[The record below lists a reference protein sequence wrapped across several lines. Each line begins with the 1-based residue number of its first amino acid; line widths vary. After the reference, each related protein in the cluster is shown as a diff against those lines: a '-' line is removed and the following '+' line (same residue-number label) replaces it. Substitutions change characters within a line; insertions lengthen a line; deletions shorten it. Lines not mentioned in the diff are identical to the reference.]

1 MNNATLH
8 PKPGGISLSSF
19 VLREQTIVI
28 GSSPSVDV
36 HIDQKFISRRHAQ
49 VRWLHDVFYI
59 SDLGST
65 NGTFVN
71 GSRIE
76 DNQEVVLKDG
86 DEIVFAQ
93 DEITFVFSDP
103 NQTARLTGPPK
114 IADKRDVRVDARIY
128 INVASKEVRI
138 DGKKTEPLSRK
149 EFDILL
155 GLYRNSGNVTSREEI
170 ADAGW
175 PERPNGDVSPEEI
188 DQYISRLRRR
198 LEKDPKRPSHIVT
211 RRGFGYQFNN

>member
-1 MNNATLH
+1 
-8 PKPGGISLSSF
+8 
-19 VLREQTIVI
+19 
-28 GSSPSVDV
+28 
-36 HIDQKFISRRHAQ
+36 
-49 VRWLHDVFYI
+49 
-59 SDLGST
+59 
-65 NGTFVN
+65 VN

-93 DEITFVFSDP
+93 DEITLVFSDP
-103 NQTARLTGPPK
+103 NQTARLTGLPK
-114 IADKRDVRVDARIY
+114 IAENRDVRVDARIY

-138 DGKKTEPLSRK
+138 DGKKIEPLSRK

-198 LEKDPKRPSHIVT
+198 LEKNPKRPFHIVT